1 MCDPIFTH
9 KSYKIDQTLLD
20 KTSHLIAFYISI
32 SSLSFRRQ
40 LVANPNKQYCMQL
53 YEACYKLIRFP
64 PGIALCCC
72 RWTWHRTAWICLALP
87 APRQTWPSGGPHYR
101 RTRCGS
107 LCRTSSRS
115 GSSEQQSGNG
125 SGSSPVYQKLRIIDI
140 ITVCIQVRCMER
152 NCKQRLKVRGR
163 IERQCKR
170 RLKVIKMYVL
180 KN

>member
-1 MCDPIFTH
+1 MFSHSELKQLIPQPKYTH
-9 KSYKIDQTLLD
+9 IYTYLLNLIYEINSKVMRVSISFCKCAIRFSRISHIKLTKLFD
-20 KTSHLIAFYISI
+20 KTSHVIAFYI
-32 SSLSFRRQ
+32 Q
-40 LVANPNKQYCMQL
+40 LVANPYKQYCMQL

-72 RWTWHRTAWICLALP
+72 RWRWRRMAWICLALP

-125 SGSSPVYQKLRIIDI
+125 SGSSPVYQKWWFIDI
-140 ITVCIQVRCMER
+140 SAVRACI
-152 NCKQRLKVRGR
+152 
-163 IERQCKR
+163 
-170 RLKVIKMYVL
+170 Y
-180 KN
+180 